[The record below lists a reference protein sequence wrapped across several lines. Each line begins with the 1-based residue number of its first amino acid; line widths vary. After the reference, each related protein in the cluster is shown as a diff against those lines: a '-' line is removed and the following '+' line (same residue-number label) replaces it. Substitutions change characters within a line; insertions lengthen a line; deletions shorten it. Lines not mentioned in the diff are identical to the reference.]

1 MTDAEPPGSAGDGT
15 EPDAR
20 FTFANERTFLAW
32 SRTALALV
40 VAGLGVVQLL
50 PPFPR
55 VPWGRHVLGV
65 PLIVFGAV
73 VAVVAY
79 REWVSNQR
87 ALRLGQALPRSVMPR
102 LLTTVITA
110 IAVVAAV
117 VVLVSA
123 LR

>member
-1 MTDAEPPGSAGDGT
+1 MASTEPQGSADDGT
-15 EPDAR
+15 EPDPR

-50 PPFPR
+50 PPFPG

-73 VAVVAY
+73 VAVTAY
-79 REWVSNQR
+79 GEWVRSQR
-87 ALRLGQALPRSVMPR
+87 ALRHGLPLPGSVMPR
-102 LLTTVITA
+102 LLAAVITVIAA
-110 IAVVAAV
+110 IAAV
-117 VVLVSA
+117 VVLISA

>member
-1 MTDAEPPGSAGDGT
+1 MADSPDSSPEDGS
-15 EPDAR
+15 EPDPR

-40 VAGLGVVQLL
+40 VAGLGIIQLL
-50 PPFPR
+50 PPFPG

-65 PLIVFGAV
+65 PLIVFGAI
-73 VAVVAY
+73 VAVTAY
-79 REWVSNQR
+79 GEWVRSQR
-87 ALRLGQALPRSVMPR
+87 AMRLQQPLPRSVMPR
-102 LLTTVITA
+102 LLALVICLMA
-110 IAVVAAV
+110 AVSAV